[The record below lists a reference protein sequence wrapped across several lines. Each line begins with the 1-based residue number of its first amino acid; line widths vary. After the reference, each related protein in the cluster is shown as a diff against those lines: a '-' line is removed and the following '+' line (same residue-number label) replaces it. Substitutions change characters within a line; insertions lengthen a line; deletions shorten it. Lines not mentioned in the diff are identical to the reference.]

1 MLVHRIDRDTSG
13 IVLIAKNKSILRYLH
28 SHFRDHQIEKKYSAV
43 CHGRPPKKSGVIEVK
58 LAKTLERNSGTKVT
72 VDENGQIA
80 KTRYSVI
87 RSNGVFTEFDAGIG
101 TGRTHQIRV
110 HLAHI
115 GCPVVGDVRYGDKDL
130 DKALF
135 MRRNIS
141 RRLYLHAHHISFI
154 HPLDN
159 KRLTLTAPVP
169 DEFAELMKSTED
181 M

>member
-13 IVLIAKNKSILRYLH
+13 IVLIAKNKRILRYLH
-28 SHFRDHQIEKKYSAV
+28 SHFRDHQIDKKYIAV
-43 CHGRPPKKSGVIEVK
+43 CHGQPPKKSGVIEVK

-72 VDENGQIA
+72 VDENGQPSQSHYA
-80 KTRYSVI
+80 VLQ
-87 RSNGVFTEFDAGIG
+87 SNGRLATLQVTIG

-115 GCPVVGDVRYGDKDL
+115 ACPIVGDVRYGDKDR

-135 MRRNIS
+135 MRRNIF

-159 KRLTLTAPVP
+159 KRLTLSAPVP
-169 DEFAELMKSTED
+169 DEFAELMKSTET